1 MPQSPRHLMNQG
13 REEECLATLA
23 RLRRAAPDDLLVR
36 IEFLEVKAMKVF
48 EDETAAKK
56 YPQWQDGSLHS
67 RFMIGLNDYKS
78 LVTNKSL
85 FKRTATAVRASHTAR
100 FNN

>member
-1 MPQSPRHLMNQG
+1 MNQG
-13 REEECLATLA
+13 REEECLRTLA
-23 RLRRAAPDDLLVR
+23 KLRQASPEDLLVR

-56 YPQWQDGSLHS
+56 YPQWQDGSFHS

-85 FKRTATAVRASHTAR
+85 LKRTATAVCLPQKCR
-100 FNN
+100 FPCC